1 MTMLIT
7 KFQRLIQNKILWVV
21 FMLLVIISFV
31 FWGTQTPDPD
41 DFASQTS
48 PGELYGKPV
57 PVEEFF
63 LARFSVYVGLVL
75 QSGQAISLS
84 RDILTEV
91 DKIAWKRLIS
101 LRKTRELGITV
112 GEDEIRE
119 ALEQN
124 FSTDGEFDYQAYT
137 AFVTRDLSSA
147 TLSQLG
153 VQMTRKRF
161 EHHLAEEIALSK
173 LRQMIS
179 QTTLTSPYE
188 VEREFNGSFDEFNI
202 GYALLRPGDAGDD
215 LDVTEE
221 DARDFFAANK
231 EQFKLAE
238 QVSVKYVK
246 FPVDD
251 YLDPDAVTPEH
262 IQSYYDTNLDQ
273 FSVINSNSLAG
284 TFVAAT
290 NTPATAADPVTYR
303 DLDEVSDEIREKL
316 ALEAAAFKALEKAN
330 NLVYLLPT
338 DRDGNA
344 PEFEEAAK
352 SMNMKSQST
361 GLFSESLDL
370 PEIVYGFNEFFDT
383 ASQLFPNDDE
393 YFSNPVPAEDGVY
406 VLALEKRVEPRI
418 PTFIE
423 VQDEVMPLAR
433 IEAQRKALRDRAA
446 ELSAALNEVSSTNEV
461 ADIFSEFGLT
471 VTDTGPFTVGAGLTN
486 EVFAQAITRAVYDR
500 NKGEAAEPIETQD
513 GMLVS
518 FVLDRK
524 PADPSELLAVEADI
538 TRLLGTQIS
547 TRLFSDWQTQLL
559 ADANFRTQEEIFNAT
574 DTEQES
580 SEDGADE
587 SDTNSAGTES
597 EPEAT

>member
-41 DFASQTS
+41 DFAAQTS

-137 AFVTRDLSSA
+137 TFVTRDLSSA

-153 VQMTRKRF
+153 VQMTRKGF
-161 EHHLAEEIALSK
+161 EQHLAEEIALSK

-188 VEREFNGSFDEFNI
+188 VEREFNGSFDEFNV

-231 EQFKLAE
+231 EQFELAE

-246 FPVDD
+246 FPIDD
-251 YLDPDAVTPEH
+251 YLDPDAVTPEQ

-330 NLVYLLPT
+330 DLVYLLPT

-418 PTFIE
+418 PAFIE

-461 ADIFSEFGLT
+461 ADIFSKFGLT

-486 EVFAQAITRAVYDR
+486 EVFAQTITRAIYDR

-524 PADPSELLAVEADI
+524 PADPSELLAVEAEI
-538 TRLLGTQIS
+538 TSLLGSQIS

-587 SDTNSAGTES
+587 SDTNSEGTES